1 MDDFFI
7 GMVENSSDDDWTEN
21 IIINN
26 KAIEVKLDT
35 GAQCNVMSR
44 NVYNSIVQNNIAQ
57 NNIFPIVA
65 SNARLSVGKHHIEV
79 DPNIKPV
86 IHPPRKVPAALRHR
100 ILKELERMVDLGV
113 IEKQSEPTSWVNSMV
128 TVVKP
133 NKLRICIDPRDL
145 NRAIRREH
153 YPLPTVEEVVSR
165 LPKARVFSTLDAS
178 SGFWQIELDDSSS
191 TLCTFNTPFGRYR
204 FKRLPFGISSAPE
217 VFQKVMTTLLEGLD
231 GVECIADD
239 ILVWGKDISQHNQRL
254 RSVLDRCQERN
265 LKLNREKCEIQRTQL
280 TYVGHLLTADGLQ
293 PDPEKIRAIQQ
304 MPEPADKQ
312 AVMRF
317 MEISAPLRSLLES
330 KTEWHWGESQK
341 KSFQQL
347 KSLVASTPVLK
358 YYDVNCP
365 VTLSVDASSHG
376 LGAVIMQDQQP
387 IAYASRAL
395 TSNQQ
400 KYAQI
405 EKELLAV
412 VYGCSKF
419 HQYIYGQTV
428 KVETDH
434 KPLEAI
440 FRKPLHQTPLR
451 LQRMLLQLQRYSLE
465 VTYKPGKEMYL
476 PDTLSRAHLNEEKES
491 LLDEELEVCLLDLE
505 LPISPE
511 KLKEFQDATDQDT
524 ALQNLKTVILS
535 GWPNT
540 RSQVHPDIREFWS
553 YQNELT
559 YMHQLLFRNQKLIVP
574 KVLRGEMLKR
584 IHQAHLGI
592 VKCKQRAREI
602 LFWPGMGN
610 EIEEMVSKC
619 PTCNENRNSN
629 IKQPLTPHEIPDRPW
644 AKIGVDLFEF
654 KNTNY
659 LLCVDYYSKFP
670 EVAKLPSLKSSA
682 TITALKSIFARH
694 GIPDEVVSDNG
705 PQFAS
710 VEFKN
715 FSEVWEFL
723 HITSSPG
730 YPQSNGQVER
740 TVQTV
745 KKLLKK
751 ADESGQDPYLSILE
765 YRNSPLD
772 SFNKSPAQLLMSR
785 RLKSR
790 LPTIT
795 SLLQPQIQQN
805 VVKKLRSSQQI
816 QKKYYDIGS
825 RVLPPLRKG
834 EVARMQRKGKWVQV
848 TVIEQHDRAP
858 QSYLVQTQDGRIFRR
873 NRRHL
878 LKTNE
883 RQCDSF
889 NEDSEEDTPQTE
901 HVPMQTEHLPV
912 EEEKHANTEGIQITR
927 YGRRVRK
934 PHRYRVNQ
942 D

>member
-1 MDDFFI
+1 MNLHRSDGDNESGDDILNHYPDLFSGLGCI
-7 GMVENSSDDDWTEN
+7 
-21 IIINN
+21 
-26 KAIEVKLDT
+26 
-35 GAQCNVMSR
+35 Q
-44 NVYNSIVQNNIAQ
+44 
-57 NNIFPIVA
+57 
-65 SNARLSVGKHHIEV
+65 SVGKHHIEV

-317 MEISAPLRSLLES
+317 MGMVQYLAKFLPNLSEISAPLRSLLES

-772 SFNKSPAQLLMSR
+772 SVNKSPAQLLMSR

-795 SLLQPQIQQN
+795 PLLQPQIQQMLEKIAIKSAN
-805 VVKKLRSSQQI
+805 P
-816 QKKYYDIGS
+816 KKYYDLGQEFY
-825 RVLPPLRKG
+825 RPFAKERLQ
-834 EVARMQRKGKWVQV
+834 ECKGK
-848 TVIEQHDRAP
+848 E
-858 QSYLVQTQDGRIFRR
+858 SGY
-873 NRRHL
+873 
-878 LKTNE
+878 K
-883 RQCDSF
+883 
-889 NEDSEEDTPQTE
+889 
-901 HVPMQTEHLPV
+901 
-912 EEEKHANTEGIQITR
+912 
-927 YGRRVRK
+927 
-934 PHRYRVNQ
+934 
-942 D
+942 